1 MTRGPDKSLRTS
13 ANSPLTFDKLNLRG
27 RQFRVVRI
35 LTRLNIGGPAY
46 HAILLTAGTEAR
58 YPTLLVTG
66 SVGTA
71 EGDITDMAVA
81 HDIPLMRIPELG
93 RNISPM
99 NDLRV
104 LWKLWTLCRCL
115 KPEIVHTHTAKA
127 GALGRLA
134 AWLAGVPI
142 RVHTFH
148 GHVFH
153 GYFGRF
159 KTALFV
165 IIERYLARMTTRIVA
180 ISPGQSV
187 DIQKYLKVP
196 ADRIAIVPLGL
207 ELDRFARDDADTLRA
222 KFRDDLAVHDEIVIL
237 VVGRLTRI
245 KNQALAMSA
254 LPLLRKAD
262 SRFILALVGGGED
275 EQALKKLAESLGV
288 ADRVRFLGWRHD
300 MAAVYYGSDIVAL
313 TSDNEGTPV
322 CLIEALACGKPVVAT
337 AVGGVPDLLREGALG
352 LLVPPGDVEAF
363 VSAMVSLID
372 LSARE
377 HIARG
382 GPQDV
387 RVRFDISRLVTDIE
401 QLYDTLLMEHVAPIS
416 NTRTS

>member
-1 MTRGPDKSLRTS
+1 MRTS
-13 ANSPLTFDKLNLRG
+13 ANSPPPFDKLNLRG
-27 RQFRVVRI
+27 RQVRVVRV

-71 EGDITDMAVA
+71 EGDMTDIAVA
-81 HDIPLMRIPELG
+81 HDIPLMKIPELG

-104 LWKLWTLCRCL
+104 LWKLWILCRCL

-153 GYFGRF
+153 GYFGPF
-159 KTALFV
+159 KTALFL
-165 IIERYLARMTTRIVA
+165 IIERYLARMTTRIIA
-180 ISPGQSV
+180 ISPRQAA

-196 ADRIAIVPLGL
+196 ADRIAVMPLGL
-207 ELDRFARDDADTLRA
+207 ELDRFTQDDADTLRA
-222 KFRDDLAVHDEIVIL
+222 EFRDDIAVHDEIVIV
-237 VVGRLTRI
+237 VVGRLTSI
-245 KNQALAMSA
+245 KNQTLAISA
-254 LPLLRKAD
+254 LPLLRQAD
-262 SRFILALVGGGED
+262 SQFILAVVGGGED

-401 QLYDTLLMEHVAPIS
+401 QLYDTLLMGHVAPVS